1 MYMTLKKARL
11 TVTVDAELAEAANA
25 AVESG
30 AAESVSAYVNDALT
44 VQSARQRRLAA
55 MERAVKAYEAEFGE
69 ITEEEMAEQRRQDRA
84 NAIIV
89 RHGKVFYPDS
99 TSEDADGNIIDAEGN
114 ILRTRDDAGL

>member
-11 TVTVDAELAEAANA
+11 TVTVDAELVEAANA

-30 AAESVSAYVNDALT
+30 AAESVSAYVNDALA

-55 MERAVKAYEAEFGE
+55 LDRAIKDYEAEFGE
-69 ITEEEMAEQRRQDRA
+69 ITEEEMAEQRRKDRA

-89 RHGKVFYPDS
+89 RHGKVFYPDD
-99 TSEDADGNIIDAEGN
+99 TIEDADGNIVDADGN
-114 ILRTRDDAGL
+114 ILRTPDDTGL

>member
-11 TVTVDAELAEAANA
+11 TVTVDAELVEAANA

-30 AAESVSAYVNDALT
+30 AAESVSAYVNDALA

-55 MERAVKAYEAEFGE
+55 MERALKAYEAEFGE
-69 ITEEEMAEQRRQDRA
+69 ITEEEMAERRRKDRA

-89 RHGKVFYPDS
+89 RHGKVFYPEGR
-99 TSEDADGNIIDAEGN
+99 TEDADGNIIDADGT
-114 ILRTRDDAGL
+114 ILRTPGDAGL

>member
-1 MYMTLKKARL
+1 MYMTLRKTRL

-44 VQSARQRRLAA
+44 VQSARRRRLAA
-55 MERAVKAYEAEFGE
+55 MERALKAYEAEFGE

-89 RHGKVFYPDS
+89 RRGKVFYPDGRI
-99 TSEDADGNIIDAEGN
+99 EDADGTIVDAEGN
-114 ILRTRDDAGL
+114 ILRTSDDAGL